1 MIERE
6 NQTRYLNQPVTVLKG
21 VGDARREALARLGAE
36 TLGDLI
42 RIFPRAYQN
51 RGDVQTVAVIR
62 DRLKNGERGPFS
74 AELTVSTEPEV
85 KMIRRGMV
93 LLKVKAFDETGTA
106 ELTWFNMPY
115 MKNNFHVGET
125 FRFFGRFTC
134 DYNRV
139 QAANPISERIADDVP
154 LQAIVPVYPLV
165 SGLTQKIMTQLI
177 GEALR
182 LCSAE
187 LTEYMP
193 KDALAELSMPT
204 YAYTMTQIHQPQ
216 SLSAIESAKRRL
228 MFDELYLTLLSM
240 NLGQARRKKKN
251 TCPIRCDSMDAFYA
265 RLPFEMTGAQR
276 RSVDE
281 ILSDMGG
288 EYLMNRILTGDV
300 GSGKTIV
307 AASACYAAVKSGYRA
322 ALMVPTEI
330 LANQHAEDFEK
341 LFSPM
346 GIRCAL
352 LTGATK
358 KREKDRILAGL
369 ADGQTSMTGKDSDRV
384 DIVIGTHALLSE
396 GVEIDRLGLAVI
408 DEQHRFGVMQRAALF
423 EKGEGIHSLVMSA
436 TPIPRT
442 LTLAAFGSLDVSRID
457 ELPKGRQKIDTLVV
471 NESYRERLNGFIRK
485 QKEEGHQVYVVCPA
499 VDEAEAEETD
509 PEEMADIPFVQM
521 EVDTSTPLKAATVFA
536 EYLKEELDGLAVEYV
551 HGKMKSAERE
561 KIMSAFARGEVDV
574 LVSTTVIEVG
584 VNVPNATL
592 MIVENAER
600 FGLSQLHQLRGRV
613 GRGTAKSYFVLVS
626 DSTTPESAE
635 RLRAIKSTSDG
646 FKIAEYDLELRG
658 PGDFFSDAGVI
669 RQHGQMSDAL
679 TSACRDTGLIERAS
693 FYAKRTAQDDPK
705 LEKPES
711 REIAVRLA
719 KMAEKSNHTVN

>member
-1 MIERE
+1 M
-6 NQTRYLNQPVTVLKG
+6 TVLKG
-21 VGDARREALARLGAE
+21 VGDARREALAKLGAE

-42 RIFPRAYQN
+42 RVFPRAYQN
-51 RGDVQTVAVIR
+51 RGDIQSISVIR

-74 AELTVSTEPEV
+74 AELTISTEPEV
-85 KMIRRGMV
+85 RMIRRGMV

-106 ELTWFNMPY
+106 ELTYFNMPY
-115 MKNNFHVGET
+115 MKNTFHVGET

-139 QAANPISERIADDVP
+139 QAANPIAERMDGVES
-154 LQAIVPVYPLV
+154 LQQIVPVYPLV

-182 LCSAE
+182 LCSNE

-193 KDALAELSMPT
+193 KDALAEMAMPT
-204 YAYTMTQIHQPQ
+204 YAYTLSQIHQPQ
-216 SLSAIESAKRRL
+216 SLSAIETAKRRL

-251 TCPIRCDSMDAFYA
+251 TCPVRCDTMDEFYA
-265 RLPFEMTGAQR
+265 QLPFEMTGAQR
-276 RSVDE
+276 RSVNE
-281 ILSDMGG
+281 ILGDMSGDF
-288 EYLMNRILTGDV
+288 LMNRILTGDV

-307 AASACYAAVKSGYRA
+307 AAAACYAAVKSGYRA

-330 LANQHAEDFEK
+330 LANQHAEDFVK
-341 LFSPM
+341 LFKPLE
-346 GIRCAL
+346 INCAL
-352 LTGATK
+352 LTGSTK
-358 KREKDRILAGL
+358 KREKDKILAGL
-369 ADGQTSMTGKDSDRV
+369 NDEQTSMTEQKSGDGV

-423 EKGEGIHSLVMSA
+423 EKGDGIHSLVMSA

-485 QKEEGHQVYVVCPA
+485 QKEEGHQIYVVCPA
-499 VDEAEAEETD
+499 VDENDAEETD
-509 PEEMADIPFVQM
+509 TEEMADIPFVSM

-536 EYLKEELDGLAVEYV
+536 DYLKDELDGLTVEYV

-679 TSACRDTGLIERAS
+679 TSACRDTNLIERAS

-705 LEKPES
+705 LEKPEN
-711 REIAVRLA
+711 RETVLRLT
-719 KMAEKSNHTVN
+719 KMAARSNHTVN

>member
-1 MIERE
+1 MTERQMPAR
-6 NQTRYLNQPVTVLKG
+6 NLDRPVTVLKG
-21 VGDARREALARLGAE
+21 VGEARQEALEHLGVR

-42 RIFPRAYQN
+42 RVFPRAYQN
-51 RGDVQTVAVIR
+51 RGDIQSVSVIR

-74 AELTVSTEPEV
+74 AELTISTEPDV

-93 LLKVKAFDETGTA
+93 LLKVRAFDETGTA
-106 ELTWFNMPY
+106 ELTYFNMPY
-115 MKNNFHVGET
+115 MKNVFHVCET

-134 DYNRV
+134 EGSRV
-139 QAANPISERIADDVP
+139 QAANPIAERVDEGVP
-154 LQAIVPVYPLV
+154 LKQIVPVYPLV
-165 SGLTQKIMTQLI
+165 SGLSQKIMTQLV

-182 LCSAE
+182 MCGNE

-193 KDALAELSMPT
+193 RDALAEMSMPT
-204 YAYTMTQIHQPQ
+204 YAYTVTKIHNPET
-216 SLSAIESAKRRL
+216 LSEIESAKRRL

-265 RLPFEMTGAQR
+265 RLPFEMTGAQQ
-276 RSVDE
+276 RSVNE
-281 ILSDMGG
+281 ILTDMAGDF
-288 EYLMNRILTGDV
+288 LMNRILTGDV

-330 LANQHAEDFEK
+330 LANQHAEDFVE
-341 LFSPM
+341 LFTPL

-352 LTGATK
+352 LTGSTK
-358 KREKDRILAGL
+358 KREKEKILAGL
-369 ADGQTSMTGKDSDRV
+369 TDGQTTLAGKTDDSV

-485 QKEEGHQVYVVCPA
+485 QKDEGHQIYVVCPA

-509 PEEMADIPFVQM
+509 SEEMADIPFVQR

-536 EYLKEELDGLAVEYV
+536 EYLKEELDGLTVEYV

-561 KIMSAFARGEVDV
+561 KIMTAFAAGAVDV

-658 PGDFFSDAGVI
+658 PGDFFADAGVI

-679 TSACRDTGLIERAS
+679 TSACRDTSLIERAS

-705 LEKPES
+705 LEKPEN
-711 REIAVRLA
+711 RETLIRLT